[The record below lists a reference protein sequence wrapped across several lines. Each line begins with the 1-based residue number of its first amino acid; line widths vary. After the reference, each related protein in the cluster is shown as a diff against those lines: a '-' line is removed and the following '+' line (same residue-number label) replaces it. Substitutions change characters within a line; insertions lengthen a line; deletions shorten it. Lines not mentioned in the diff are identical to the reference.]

1 MDKSIWLFPY
11 DWMEEGCGDW
21 KKEIYRF
28 WWMSLEFRSI
38 RKLVR
43 DDLGYVQ
50 VCDSQGAYLASG
62 EDVFNEK
69 LEVDQSLKMT
79 PQQYHEVLKSF
90 IQFRRGLISLGL
102 LNDELVR
109 VQVFVPEASF

>member
-1 MDKSIWLFPY
+1 MTWDT
-11 DWMEEGCGDW
+11 
-21 KKEIYRF
+21 YR
-28 WWMSLEFRSI
+28 SVILR
-38 RKLVR
+38 
-43 DDLGYVQ
+43 
-50 VCDSQGAYLASG
+50 GAYLASG
-62 EDVFNEK
+62 GDVFNEK

-109 VQVFVPEASF
+109 VQVFVPGGVVLTYKSREVDLEDVVSYRELQQD